1 MENMTG
7 KRICVIGIWHLGSVY
22 SACLAD
28 FGYSVVGV
36 DKDIKKV
43 EKLNKGIPPLFEP
56 GQETLIKADRVTNI
70 RKTNIENT
78 NVL

>member
-1 MENMTG
+1 
-7 KRICVIGIWHLGSVY
+7 
-22 SACLAD
+22 LAD

-43 EKLNKGIPPLFEP
+43 ENLNKSIPPLFEP